1 MQTTKTLLCVLIATF
16 TFPAVATA
24 ASITLQHCLVS
35 LIEEVQVPA
44 QEAGVLET
52 CAIKEGQQVKAGEL
66 LAVIDDTRA
75 KMQLKVAG
83 FKLEVAKEEA
93 DNSIHVRY
101 ANAAAKVS
109 EAEYLQAVEA
119 NRKVSGTVPQAELR
133 RLLLTHR
140 RTVLEIE
147 QAEMSLRIAGL
158 EAQVS
163 RAEVDAAQENLQRR
177 RITSPLNAV
186 VVELYRHAGEW
197 VQPGDP
203 VMHLAQVNRL
213 RIEGFLNTDKV
224 DPGEVAGRPVTVRVR
239 LAHERTE
246 QFTGKI
252 VFVSPLVQAGGE
264 YQIWAEVENRQRNGQ
279 WVLRPGLSAEMTIQ
293 K

>member
-1 MQTTKTLLCVLIATF
+1 MQTPKTLLCILIATF

-24 ASITLQHCLVS
+24 ASITLPHCLVS

-52 CAIKEGQQVKAGEL
+52 VAVKEGQQVKAGEL
-66 LAVIDDTRA
+66 LAKIDDTRA
-75 KMQLKVAG
+75 QMQLKVAG

-93 DNSIHVRY
+93 TNSIHVRY

-109 EAEYLQAVEA
+109 ESEYLQGVEA

-140 RTVLEIE
+140 RTILEIE

-177 RITSPLNAV
+177 RITSPLDAV

-213 RIEGFLNTDKV
+213 RIEGFLNADKV
-224 DPGEVAGRPVTVRVR
+224 DPGEVAGRPVTVRVQ

-264 YQIWAEVENRQRNGQ
+264 YQIWAEVENRQHNGQ
-279 WVLRPGLSAEMTIQ
+279 WVLRPGLSAEMTI
-293 K
+293 KK